1 MSMQQRETNHSKERQ
16 VLKLQQAE
24 MSRGNK
30 EDELSQVIGF
40 RSARNKRRQVVVVD
54 PFYIALFS
62 TLEQTHCILVAC
74 DSK

>member
-1 MSMQQRETNHSKERQ
+1 MSVQQRETNHSKERQ

-40 RSARNKRRQVVVVD
+40 RSACNKGRQITVKRD
-54 PFYIALFS
+54 NS
-62 TLEQTHCILVAC
+62 
-74 DSK
+74 